1 MKKIVVLGAGMVGK
15 EVARDLCREFK
26 VTSVDMSA
34 EALKSAFTG
43 SPVETIQADLSRP
56 DTILKIVEPFDLV
69 VGALPGFLG
78 KQTLAAVLSAGK
90 DAVDIAFFPEDPF
103 ELDELARKNDL
114 TAVVDF
120 GVAPGMS
127 NVFMGYHSKKMQSV
141 ERFECLVGGLP
152 VVRERPFEYRAVFS
166 PSDVLEEYTRSARYV
181 ENGREVVRTALSDVE
196 QIFIEDVGTLEAF
209 NTDGLRT
216 LERTMKAPNMK
227 EKTMRYPGHALLM
240 QAFRDSGFFDK
251 EPMEFHGLRI
261 SPLEFTSRIL
271 FPKWRLKEG
280 EEDFTAMRVT
290 IEGTSREGRRETI
303 VYSLLDRF
311 DREKQVTS
319 MARTTGYA
327 CTGAVRLVAGG
338 KFKRK
343 GICPPEFLGE
353 EEECFQFLMEH
364 LEERGIRYHKS
375 ITTEEAPIS

>member
-15 EVARDLCREFK
+15 EVARDLCLEFK

-56 DTILKIVEPFDLV
+56 ETIQKIVEPFDLV
-69 VGALPGFLG
+69 VGALPGFMG
-78 KQTLAAVLSAGK
+78 KQALTAVISAGK
-90 DAVDIAFFPEDPF
+90 NAVDIAFFPEDPF
-103 ELDELARKNDL
+103 DLDELARKNDV

-152 VVRERPFEYRAVFS
+152 VIRERPFEYRAVFS
-166 PSDVLEEYTRSARYV
+166 PSDVIEEYTRTARYV
-181 ENGREVVRTALSDVE
+181 ENGREVLRPALTDVE
-196 QIFIEDVGTLEAF
+196 QIFIDDVGTLEAF

-271 FPKWRLKEG
+271 FPKWRLKED
-280 EEDFTAMRVT
+280 EDDFTAMRVT

-303 VYSLLDRF
+303 VYNLLDRF
-311 DREKQVTS
+311 DREKRVTS

-327 CTGAVRLVAGG
+327 CTGAVRLLAGG
-338 KFKRK
+338 MFKRK

-353 EEECFQFLMEH
+353 EEDCFNFLMKH
-364 LEERGIRYHKS
+364 LEERGVRYNRS
-375 ITTEEAPIS
+375 VTARQG

>member
-15 EVARDLCREFK
+15 EVARDLCLEFK

-43 SPVETIQADLSRP
+43 SPVETIQADLSRQE
-56 DTILKIVEPFDLV
+56 TILKIVEPFDLV
-69 VGALPGFLG
+69 VGALPGFMG
-78 KQTLAAVLSAGK
+78 KQALAAVLSAGK

-103 ELDELARKNDL
+103 ELDELAKKKNV

-127 NVFMGYHSKKMQSV
+127 NVFMGYQSKKMQSI

-152 VVRERPFEYRAVFS
+152 VVREWPFEYRAVFS
-166 PSDVLEEYTRSARYV
+166 PSDVIEEYTRPARYV
-181 ENGREVVRTALSDVE
+181 ENGREVVRPALSDVE
-196 QIFIEDVGTLEAF
+196 QIFIEGVGTLEAF
-209 NTDGLRT
+209 NSDGLRT

-251 EPMEFHGLRI
+251 EPMEFHGMRI

-271 FPKWRLKEG
+271 FSKWRLKED
-280 EEDFTAMRVT
+280 EDDFTAMRVT

-303 VYSLLDRF
+303 VYNLLDRF
-311 DREKQVTS
+311 DREKKVTS

-327 CTGAVRLVAGG
+327 CTGAVRLLAGG

-353 EEECFQFLMEH
+353 EEDCFNFLMKH
-364 LEERGIRYHKS
+364 LEERGVRYNRS
-375 ITTEEAPIS
+375 VTARQG